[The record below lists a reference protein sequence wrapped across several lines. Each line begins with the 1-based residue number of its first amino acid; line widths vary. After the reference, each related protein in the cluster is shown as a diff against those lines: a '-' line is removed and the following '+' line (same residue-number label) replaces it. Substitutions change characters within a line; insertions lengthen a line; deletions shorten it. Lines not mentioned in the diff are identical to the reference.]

1 MQELVEL
8 VDVEQTDEKFS
19 YDTLEIFKNDWLM
32 FLVENDEKVEL
43 LEIQL
48 WSEQIEH
55 LEQLEALQNAKYFS
69 S

>member
-1 MQELVEL
+1 MECLEAMHVLVEL

-48 WSEQIEH
+48 
-55 LEQLEALQNAKYFS
+55 
-69 S
+69 